1 MRRRLACLVAA
12 VVLALVPRDASAQ
25 AGATGDAQPRTSETS
40 PFADNDFPSLL
51 RNLKVRSNELLEA
64 SLSVEDKGAKVT
76 FAPFLYSLVNYR
88 PAFSETRLTIS
99 QSNGVTTMGVGATY
113 DGAAPRSSLGAKLWK
128 KGAPTGRPAADYVLT
143 LRKAAADLQ
152 KELEPKQQKLKE
164 AIQIENDAERD
175 AIIMKLAAEIG
186 DLKARATALLAEGE
200 RALAVDT
207 QEETKRIATFY
218 RQLLEASIPVVNGSF
233 TTSLFG
239 NLGGTRQDA
248 NNNGRAD
255 TAEKVKSRAIAVSV
269 DVPFRTYIAK
279 QDKNGKTVGPSWRWL
294 QLSGIVTSE
303 WQRGSQEED
312 TPFARLFG
320 FGVTGGG
327 IVKILNRDFES
338 TPDYK
343 DSFFIPAISAG
354 ASYERKR
361 CTSDDKA
368 LCPDSIETQS
378 TFTPFVDVRITKAA
392 QFRFGVPLK
401 FTHKVAGDKAK
412 DMGLVGVYAIQLGA
426 PK

>member
-1 MRRRLACLVAA
+1 MRRLLAWLITAAVLVA
-12 VVLALVPRDASAQ
+12 VPHDASAQ

-88 PAFSETRLTIS
+88 PVISETRLTIS

-113 DGAAPRSSLGAKLWK
+113 DAAAPRSSLGAKLWAR
-128 KGAPTGRPAADYVLT
+128 GAPTTRPAADYVLT
-143 LRKAAADLQ
+143 LRKAAADLS
-152 KELEPKQQKLKE
+152 KELEPKQQELRK
-164 AIQIENDAERD
+164 AIEIENDEERA
-175 AIIMKLAAEIG
+175 AIVKKLAAEIG

-207 QEETKRIATFY
+207 QEEAKRIATFY
-218 RQLLEASIPVVNGSF
+218 RQLLETSIPVVNGSF

-239 NLGGTRQDA
+239 NLGGTIQDA

-255 TAEKVKSRAIAVSV
+255 IAEKIKSRAIAIAV
-269 DVPFRTYIAK
+269 DVPFRTYIPK
-279 QDKNGKTVGPSWRWL
+279 QDKNGKTIGPSWHWL
-294 QLSGIVTSE
+294 QLSGVVTSE

-312 TPFARLFG
+312 TPLARLVG

-327 IVKILNRDFES
+327 IIKILNRDFES

-354 ASYERKR
+354 ASYERKQ
-361 CTSDDKA
+361 CTSDDKG
-368 LCPDSIETQS
+368 LCPDSIDTQS
-378 TFTPFVDVRITKAA
+378 VVTPFVDIRITKAA

-401 FTHKVAGDKAK
+401 FTRKVAGDTAN
-412 DMGLVGVYAIQLGA
+412 DLGLVAVYAIQLGA